1 VIQALRQVV
10 EGAKKHR
17 VPVSVCGEM
26 AGDPVAALVLLGL
39 GVQSL
44 SMSASSLLRIKWVVR
59 SFSRRRAKALL
70 GKVVAMED
78 AREIRGYLAQALERK
93 GLGGLI
99 RAGK

>member
-1 VIQALRQVV
+1 
-10 EGAKKHR
+10 
-17 VPVSVCGEM
+17 M

-39 GVQSL
+39 GVNSL

-59 SFSRRRAKALL
+59 SFSRRRAKSLL
-70 GKVVAMED
+70 KKVMEMED
-78 AREIRGYLAQALERK
+78 AASIRRYLEQVLEKK